1 MSTTS
6 ERGEE
11 LANNVQANLLRVSK
25 FADGQ
30 TRNWSLFLFFRILTK
45 AEMDETKKRL
55 DIGDAKLDGA
65 ANKAASL
72 RAPNLAAENLKAL
85 KLDLTQ
91 PSLTQAGVTASA
103 SESKVDDAAKTFRAW
118 IDLIVNRQA
127 DNLLDALIAMAPQTA
142 SSPGPSSHK
151 GFGVE
156 QHDDVLRFF
165 KIVRDLQGEL
175 KSGPK
180 DGATS
185 FENLRKQA
193 WERLHAVA
201 EKPEDNLLLPR
212 LLFYEL
218 LRQAEPAFKTG
229 AAPQPE
235 GAAML
240 AAIVHGE
247 ATVGESREKDA
258 TIASLPINIAFTY
271 SGLKALGVH
280 GGALAS
286 FPDAFR
292 QGMAA
297 RARRLGDVGR
307 SAPEHWEGELGQASI
322 HGYFTGGF
330 DARELH
336 ASTDFWRRLRAEIR
350 AFNDATDKA
359 APANASGQGDVIGLR
374 EQVQTMFRIAGME
387 LLHVEL
393 GQDPSQE
400 ENDRSSDP
408 EQSPRREHFGFRD
421 GLSQPFVNLKLGDTL
436 PGGGAPGRRGGWTPV
451 APGEIFLSAADED
464 SEIQATPVNGVLR
477 EGSTYLVFRK
487 LEQDVAGLRSFIARQ
502 HPGDKAAQKTLT
514 AQLVG
519 RWPDGA
525 PLVLSPY
532 ENTPPPGQGEAP
544 LNDFRYAEHDPNGRL
559 CPLGAHIRR
568 ANPRDTGGRDEVRH
582 HRILRR
588 GISYGGPMLPK
599 DSMGDGEPRG
609 LLFVAANARIDL
621 QFEVIQAEWL
631 NGGEFLGQ
639 AGLGRCPLTGSNA
652 GATADRFLA
661 RGAIAPVTGL
671 PSFVTLRGGDYFFAP
686 GVTALRK
693 IADGVYDFEPDPERL
708 NGFAMGDVKT
718 PALFDEG
725 RLGGLAKRLVTG
737 QRRAIVLAAARSE
750 TQVPPERIAF
760 VGQHADVVEVLSNK
774 KDGNSIAFSVSPYLK
789 TGRAI
794 TRGHD
799 LLIGTEDDGSTGDV
813 RKRMFTILDT
823 AWRVL
828 AGWQKD
834 DPSPVKPLE
843 CRIERLP
850 DDYKLGHTALDKIVE
865 ARLGMAL
872 RSVAGVRR
880 LDLIEDFASQAAY
893 GVTCEVLGLPGP
905 NWVTE
910 MAPALAY
917 SKQHVGALPTDW
929 LTALNGQLPADPG
942 FTTMRLWTSILVA
955 DLIGNVE
962 GNSDLKALSRQAG
975 SELLNHIDLLT
986 LDMRDT
992 LTRDPRAFLAGSH
1005 KTLLAA
1011 FVALEGNPA
1020 LADVYEAFAT
1030 NGAVWQDR
1038 YYQDVA
1044 MILLEIAGSTLAVI
1058 PLTFSHVMEQL
1069 FDKRIDLSWL
1079 LGAVSSKMPLS
1090 RIIYEAERLNPNM
1103 PVRMRACQRDSVL
1116 TGGLGGAA
1124 TDTIKTG
1131 DAVVA
1136 LIAAANMDPRVFHDQ
1151 TRFHLQDANVCPMR
1165 LVGAELG
1172 RATTNAK
1179 AGTEAISIEAETMTE
1194 ALNPWGKPMR
1204 SDKDYLLFGVQ
1215 GSQKY
1220 CWGANKVAMP
1230 VLEVCLA
1237 QAGRLQGLRRVAGP
1251 RGEPQKLAGVTIG
1264 LQARFSRVLEKSP
1277 CRSETEASCSAG
1289 DAGEDISFPQ
1299 ISRID
1304 NKVPSV
1310 P

>member
-30 TRNWSLFLFFRILTK
+30 TRNWSLFLFFRILTG

-55 DIGDAKLDGA
+55 DMGDARSVGA
-65 ANKAASL
+65 ANTAASP
-72 RAPNLAAENLKAL
+72 RAANLAANLTAKNLKAL
-85 KLDLTQ
+85 KLDLAQ

-103 SESKVDDAAKTFRAW
+103 SEPNGDDAAKTFRAW
-118 IDLIVNRQA
+118 IDLIVNRRA
-127 DNLLDALIAMAPQTA
+127 DNLLDALIAMAPPNA
-142 SSPGPSSHK
+142 SPPGPSSHK

-165 KIVRDLQGEL
+165 KIVWEL
-175 KSGPK
+175 KDERKSGPK
-180 DGATS
+180 AGATS
-185 FENLRKQA
+185 FENLRKRA
-193 WERLHAVA
+193 WERLLVVA
-201 EKPEDNLLLPR
+201 GKPADNLLLPR

-235 GAAML
+235 GAATL
-240 AAIVHGE
+240 AAIVRGE
-247 ATVGESREKDA
+247 AAVGESREKDA

-280 GGALAS
+280 GDTLAS

-307 SAPEHWEGELGQASI
+307 GAPEHWEGQLGQASV

-330 DARELH
+330 DARDLH
-336 ASTDFWRRLRAEIR
+336 ASTDFWRRLRTEIR

-359 APANASGQGDVIGLR
+359 APANAGGQGEVIGLR

-400 ENDRSSDP
+400 EDDRSSDP

-436 PGGGAPGRRGGWTPV
+436 PGGGAPERRGGWTPV

-464 SEIQATPVNGVLR
+464 GEIQATPVNGVLR

-502 HPGDKAAQKTLT
+502 HPGDKAAQKTLA
-514 AQLVG
+514 AQFVG

-544 LNDFRYAEHDPNGRL
+544 LNDFRYAEQDPHGRL

-686 GVTALRK
+686 GVTALRQ
-693 IADGVYDFEPDPERL
+693 IADEVCDFKPDPEF
-708 NGFAMGDVKT
+708 NGFAMGDVRT
-718 PALFDEG
+718 PALFDED
-725 RLGGLAKRLVTG
+725 RLGGLAKRLLEG
-737 QRRAIVLAAARSE
+737 PRRAIVLAAARSE

-774 KDGNSIAFSVSPYLK
+774 KDDTGIAFSVSPYLK

-799 LLIGTEDDGSTGDV
+799 LLIGTEGHGSTGDV
-813 RKRMFTILDT
+813 RERMFVILDT

-828 AGWQKD
+828 AGWQGD
-834 DPSPVKPLE
+834 DPDPVKPAE
-843 CRIERLP
+843 CRVERLP
-850 DDYKLGHTALDKIVE
+850 DDCKLGHAALDKIVE

-872 RSVAGVRR
+872 RTVAGVRR

-893 GVTCEVLGLPGP
+893 GVTREILGLPGP

-962 GNSDLKALSRQAG
+962 GNGDLKALSRQAG

-986 LDMRDT
+986 LEMRDT
-992 LTRDPRAFLAGSH
+992 LSRDPTAFLAGSH
-1005 KTLLAA
+1005 RTLLAA

-1020 LADVYEAFAT
+1020 LADVYKAFAT
-1030 NGAVWQDR
+1030 NGAAWRDR

-1103 PVRMRACQRDSVL
+1103 PVRMRACQHDTVL
-1116 TGGLGGAA
+1116 AGGPDEGVK
-1124 TDTIKTG
+1124 DTIKAG

-1136 LIAAANMDPRVFHDQ
+1136 LIAAANMDPRVFHDR
-1151 TRFHLQDANVCPMR
+1151 TRFHLQDAGVCPMR
-1165 LVGAELG
+1165 LAGAGAG

-1179 AGTEAISIEAETMTE
+1179 ADAEAMSLEAATMSE
-1194 ALNPWGKPMR
+1194 ALNPTGKPMR

-1220 CWGANKVAMP
+1220 CWGASKVAMP
-1230 VLEVCLA
+1230 VLEACLA

-1277 CRSETEASCSAG
+1277 CRSQTEASCSAG
-1289 DAGEDISFPQ
+1289 DAGEDISFP
-1299 ISRID
+1299 
-1304 NKVPSV
+1304 
-1310 P
+1310 